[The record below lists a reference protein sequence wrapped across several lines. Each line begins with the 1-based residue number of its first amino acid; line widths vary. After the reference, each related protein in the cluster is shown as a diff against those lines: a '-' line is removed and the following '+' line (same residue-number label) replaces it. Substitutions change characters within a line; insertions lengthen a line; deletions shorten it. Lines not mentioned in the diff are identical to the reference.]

1 MSIDRRLREAFL
13 ATGQET
19 EGAIDVEHHLRRAVT
34 RARPRE
40 IGRAAAAVALVV
52 ALVAG
57 VFAAGVL
64 VESARRVSQPLDGG
78 LSAAIQPSTPVPV
91 PRTALDGI
99 YATRLRPA
107 DGRAAGLPRADAFGI
122 SGALQ
127 LWFARDTVR
136 IEQSLQGLGQV
147 PVRGTM
153 EVNGRRLVVHEEGE
167 TLALDWRRLPNGDLR
182 FTVVADTR
190 VGVEGLVDEV
200 VWTSHPWRL
209 IQP

>member
-13 ATGQET
+13 AAGQEMD
-19 EGAIDVEHHLRRAVT
+19 EAIDVEHHLRRAVT

-40 IGRAAAAVALVV
+40 IGRAAATVVLLVT
-52 ALVAG
+52 LVAG

-64 VESARRVSQPLDGG
+64 VESARRVRQPLDGG
-78 LSAAIQPSTPVPV
+78 PSTAIEPGTPVPV
-91 PRTALDGI
+91 PPTALDGI
-99 YATRLRPA
+99 YSTRLRPA
-107 DGRAAGLPRADAFGI
+107 DGRAAGLSRADAFGI

-127 LWFARDTVR
+127 LWFSRDTVR

-147 PVRGTM
+147 PVRGTI
-153 EVNGRRLVVHEEGE
+153 EVNGRRLVVHQEGE
-167 TLALDWRRLPNGDLR
+167 TLALDWRRLPNGDVR
-182 FTVVADTR
+182 FMVVADTR
-190 VGVEGLVDEV
+190 VGVEGLVDVV